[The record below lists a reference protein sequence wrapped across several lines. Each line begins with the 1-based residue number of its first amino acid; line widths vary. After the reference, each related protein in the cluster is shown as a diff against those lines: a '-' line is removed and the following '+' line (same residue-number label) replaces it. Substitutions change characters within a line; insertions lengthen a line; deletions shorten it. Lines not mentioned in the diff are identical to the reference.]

1 MSGILCVLNET
12 GIKTLT
18 NGLSQGPM
26 IKMKNKKGSICSR
39 STPSHYSNLPWNVRP
54 LEYQTYHKKKGK
66 ISTAAVGSS
75 TQTCGGP
82 RGCPIT
88 GPHPLLYH
96 PHTHHSSREPST
108 LRTAPSALA
117 TSSPHYSLPG
127 SPIPSPYIYIYIY
140 TIFHFLYLY
149 YLFIYLLFLINLK
162 IIKKKEN
169 ALLTCWHICS
179 ASKIKKNY
187 PIEALQG
194 NTGVDAAIIS
204 HFRVVFPPLVFF
216 LSPHFHFHFHSL
228 SATSSILYFNLGSG
242 LGFWLLFLIAY
253 GSLMEQLLYL
263 GFHLCC

>member
-1 MSGILCVLNET
+1 
-12 GIKTLT
+12 
-18 NGLSQGPM
+18 M

-127 SPIPSPYIYIYIY
+127 SPIPSPYIYIYLLSFSLFI
-140 TIFHFLYLY
+140 
-149 YLFIYLLFLINLK
+149 LFIYLF
-162 IIKKKEN
+162 IILNKSQNYKEKGECPLDMLAHLLCFKNKKELPN
-169 ALLTCWHICS
+169 WGSPRKHRGRPC
-179 ASKIKKNY
+179 NY
-187 PIEALQG
+187 
-194 NTGVDAAIIS
+194 
-204 HFRVVFPPLVFF
+204 FPF
-216 LSPHFHFHFHSL
+216 
-228 SATSSILYFNLGSG
+228 
-242 LGFWLLFLIAY
+242 
-253 GSLMEQLLYL
+253 
-263 GFHLCC
+263 